1 MRRVGQPAQTERV
14 TGIGIGRTYV
24 DRGYRGHGAD
34 KARVILSGQKR
45 SITPTM
51 RQERQR
57 HNAIEPV
64 IGRMTDDGHVG
75 RKFLLGPEGDATDLV
90 LTATCHPPPAR
101 ERPPATLA
109 ASRSWRSAERPV
121 DLPSGKRTM
130 PDTTGPIVRPELL
143 APASGGPGRIEA
155 LIPTPGVCRA
165 LPQPLGRLDLRQP
178 LHGRRPPDRAGAGG
192 TAEQQLIYSGGAA
205 RQRPSRHGPR
215 PFQRCGCHWLTA
227 VAGDDDRP
235 ELLGEPAA
243 LALKWGAG
251 KWQAC

>member
-45 SITPTM
+45 SITPT
-51 RQERQR
+51 
-57 HNAIEPV
+57 
-64 IGRMTDDGHVG
+64 
-75 RKFLLGPEGDATDLV
+75 
-90 LTATCHPPPAR
+90 
-101 ERPPATLA
+101 PATLA
-109 ASRSWRSAERPV
+109 ASRSWRSAERPA